1 MRKLFLIVL
10 ALLLL
15 PASAVAFRG
24 VSDRHGDLDGDS
36 ANETVYTERVDLP
49 GVDDEF
55 DPGVIRIRDRCGAE
69 VVDRRISTSHDGVAA
84 LRLRR
89 VDTRRGAEV
98 YLRHALGRLRPPGRV
113 QGRGLAQALRHAVPP
128 PPRAVQVPVHQAHP
142 RAQRHHRRDLDL
154 RGQARRACPPVPR
167 QGSDPLETFLRRG
180 EPECCG
186 SVRKITYWRY
196 SRARDKYLR
205 YRTVVKRRMSSG

>member
-1 MRKLFLIVL
+1 MRKLFLIAL

-98 YLRHALGRLRPPGRV
+98 YFDMRSGASGRLGESKVVAWRRRSGTPCR
-113 QGRGLAQALRHAVPP
+113 R
-128 PPRAVQVPVHQAHP
+128 PRALFKYRSTRPT
-142 RAQRHHRRDLDL
+142 RAPSGTTGETSTFVVKLGER
-154 RGQARRACPPVPR
+154 ARRYRGKEVIL
-167 QGSDPLETFLRRG
+167 SETFLRRG